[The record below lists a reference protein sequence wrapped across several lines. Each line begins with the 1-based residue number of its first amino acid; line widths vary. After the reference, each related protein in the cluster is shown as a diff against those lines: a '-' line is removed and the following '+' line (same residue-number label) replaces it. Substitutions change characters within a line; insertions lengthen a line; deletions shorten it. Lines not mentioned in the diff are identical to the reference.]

1 MDKIQMKKSVQKY
14 LRNIQKA
21 LPLTYKKRK
30 EIMRR
35 FSQGVYE
42 YCSETE
48 NITMDM
54 VYHEF
59 GTVEEVRDSLLSEIP
74 SNYVIKHFQIKRF
87 ITCFLTFI
95 VILLIGY
102 GIFLRYDIYQIPN
115 HIEVKLG
122 ESLSNENK

>member
-74 SNYVIKHFQIKRF
+74 LRYVTKRFQIKRF
-87 ITCFLTFI
+87 VTCFLVFI

-102 GIFLRYDIYQIPN
+102 GLFLRYNIYQMPVR
-115 HIEVKLG
+115 IEVEVEKL
-122 ESLSNENK
+122 LNNKNK